1 MMNLYFS
8 PLSLKKL
15 VCNKYIMNPSNSWL
29 TISLFLTFLAYIFSE
44 PISLKY
50 HCTFFLYKVI
60 DLSISIPYI
69 HQRELFVSTTTNH
82 RAFHIKPPDILVRK
96 NESYY
101 LN

>member
-29 TISLFLTFLAYIFSE
+29 TISLFLTFLAYMFSE

-50 HCTFFLYKVI
+50 HCTFSLYKVT
-60 DLSISIPYI
+60 DLSISDSLYPSKGTFCKYNY
-69 HQRELFVSTTTNH
+69 Q
-82 RAFHIKPPDILVRK
+82 PPGLYQATRH
-96 NESYY
+96 
-101 LN
+101 LG